1 MVQQN
6 SVHKAYLQA
15 EETNDDG
22 GACRFS
28 LKLDQKLTLQVVIP
42 ILMWMKDAIYP
53 MRAVVR
59 QTGLTAH
66 VIRAWERRYGAV
78 VPHRTSSRRRLYS
91 MADIERLKLLKRGVS
106 VGNSIAQIAK
116 MDTEALRALLSSESA
131 ARPRRIEPPATR
143 SASPKVY
150 IDETMEAILQLD
162 ASAMERALDA
172 ASVALPRFVMMN
184 HVVLPILEKIG
195 RWWADGRLKVVNEHV
210 GSMVLRQFLGEALR
224 TVDPE
229 EGAPVIITTTPAGQW
244 HEFGAMIAAV
254 VAVDVGWRAIYCGPN
269 LPAEE
274 IAAAV
279 HEKNASVVALS
290 IVHPTDVHQLKKEIQ
305 RLLRLL
311 SPQCRLVVG
320 GQFARKLD
328 GQFGTPSPTFVSDM
342 QALQEFLQTLI
353 VE

>member
-1 MVQQN
+1 
-6 SVHKAYLQA
+6 
-15 EETNDDG
+15 
-22 GACRFS
+22 
-28 LKLDQKLTLQVVIP
+28 
-42 ILMWMKDAIYP
+42 MKDAIYP

-91 MADIERLKLLKRGVS
+91 MADIERLKLLKKGVG

-116 MDTEALRALLSSESA
+116 MDTGTLKKLISSTSA
-131 ARPRRIEPPATR
+131 APPRRVVPFATR
-143 SASPKVY
+143 EASPQSY
-150 IDETMEAILQLD
+150 IEQAMEAIIKLD
-162 ASAMERALDA
+162 AATLEGVLDA

-184 HVVLPILEKIG
+184 QVVLPLLEKIG
-195 RWWADGRLKVVNEHV
+195 RRWSDGRLKVVNEHV

-224 TVDPE
+224 TTDPGD
-229 EGAPVIITTTPAGQW
+229 GAPFIVTATPAGQW

-254 VAVDVGWRAIYCGPN
+254 VAVDVGWRALYCGPN

-279 HEKNASVVALS
+279 DEKKAVAVALS
-290 IVHPTDVHQLKKEIQ
+290 IVQPTDVHQLKKEIQ
-305 RLLRLL
+305 RLMRLL

-320 GQFARKLD
+320 GQFAKSLA
-328 GQFGTPSPTFVSDM
+328 GQFGSPSPAFVSDM
-342 QALQEFLQTLI
+342 QALQQFLQSPVI
-353 VE
+353 E

>member
-1 MVQQN
+1 
-6 SVHKAYLQA
+6 
-15 EETNDDG
+15 
-22 GACRFS
+22 
-28 LKLDQKLTLQVVIP
+28 
-42 ILMWMKDAIYP
+42 MKDPIYP

-91 MADIERLKLLKRGVS
+91 MTDIERLKLLKRGVG

-116 MDTEALRALLSSESA
+116 MDTDALRALLSSPSNA
-131 ARPRRIEPPATR
+131 PPRRIEPSTTR
-143 SASPKVY
+143 DASPRDYV
-150 IDETMEAILQLD
+150 DEAMEAILQLD
-162 ASAMERALDA
+162 ASAMERALDG

-184 HVVLPILEKIG
+184 QVVLPLLDKIG
-195 RWWADGRLKVVNEHV
+195 RWWADGRLKVINEHV
-210 GSMVLRQFLGEALR
+210 GSMVLRQFLGETLR

-229 EGAPVIITTTPAGQW
+229 EGAPVMVATTPAGQW

-254 VAVDVGWRAIYCGPN
+254 VAMDVGWRALYCGPN

-274 IAAAV
+274 IAAIV
-279 HEKNASVVALS
+279 DQKNAMAVALS

-305 RLLRLL
+305 RLMRLL
-311 SPQCRLVVG
+311 SPQCKLVVG
-320 GQFARKLD
+320 GQYAKSLAGR
-328 GQFGTPSPTFVSDM
+328 FGAPSPTFAFDM
-342 QALQEFLQTLI
+342 QALQQFLQSSI

>member
-1 MVQQN
+1 
-6 SVHKAYLQA
+6 
-15 EETNDDG
+15 
-22 GACRFS
+22 
-28 LKLDQKLTLQVVIP
+28 
-42 ILMWMKDAIYP
+42 MWMKDPIYP

-91 MADIERLKLLKRGVS
+91 MADIERLKLLKRGVG

-116 MDTEALRALLSSESA
+116 MDTEALKALLASSPTA
-131 ARPRRIEPPATR
+131 PPRQVKPSITR
-143 SASPKVY
+143 DASPQVY
-150 IDETMEAILQLD
+150 IEKAMEAVLQLD
-162 ASAMERALDA
+162 ATAMERVLDA

-184 HVVLPILEKIG
+184 QVVLPLLEKIG

-224 TVDPE
+224 GVEPGA
-229 EGAPVIITTTPAGQW
+229 GAPVIITATPAGQW

-254 VAVDVGWRAIYCGPN
+254 VAVDVGWRALYCGPN

-279 HEKNASVVALS
+279 DEKQAMAVALS
-290 IVHPTDVHQLKKEIQ
+290 VVQPTDVHQLKKEIQ
-305 RLLRLL
+305 RLMRLL
-311 SPQCRLVVG
+311 SPQCKLVVG
-320 GQFARKLD
+320 GQFAKSLD
-328 GQFGTPSPTFVSDM
+328 GQFESPAPNLVFDM
-342 QALQEFLQTLI
+342 LALQRFLQTSI